1 VTLLHTQLTPQTQH
15 DGCLDDHNTRSKVLL
30 LLLRQRTP
38 LLLLLLLLR

>member
-30 LLLRQRTP
+30 LLLLRQRTP
-38 LLLLLLLLR
+38 LLLLLLLR